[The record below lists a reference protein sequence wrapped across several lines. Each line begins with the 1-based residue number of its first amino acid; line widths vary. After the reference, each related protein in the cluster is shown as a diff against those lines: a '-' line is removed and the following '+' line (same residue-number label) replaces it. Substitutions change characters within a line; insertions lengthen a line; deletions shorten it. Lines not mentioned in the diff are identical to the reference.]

1 LPVLARRRE
10 TRSVQVPRIL
20 LSIAVAAGCAQGVTS
35 GVDRLEPSSTASTS
49 VVTAPV
55 QDAASAPEPVAT
67 EVPAEPPPPPP
78 PRPKKVLLLGDS
90 MVGYGRGLSL
100 ALKKR
105 FESEGIEFHWDA
117 KTSASVQSFDGS
129 DVLERMI
136 RAFDPDLILLSL
148 GTNNLSYPHPEAFG
162 PNVASLAKKMA
173 EHGRTCVWVGP
184 LKPSWKW
191 NPHSLEVIRDNAGP
205 CRYFD
210 STGVEAPIQTD
221 HIHPTDVGGEKWATP
236 LYAFL
241 FAAP

>member
-1 LPVLARRRE
+1 M
-10 TRSVQVPRIL
+10 
-20 LSIAVAAGCAQGVTS
+20 AVAAGCAQGVTR
-35 GVDRLEPSSTASTS
+35 GTDRLEPSATIQTPVA
-49 VVTAPV
+49 TAPV
-55 QDAASAPEPVAT
+55 EDAASAVEPVAAVVA
-67 EVPAEPPPPPP
+67 EVPAALLLP

-105 FESEGIEFHWDA
+105 FESDGIEFHWDA
-117 KTSASVQSFDGS
+117 KTSASVQAFDAA
-129 DVLERMI
+129 DTLDKMI
-136 RAFDPDLILLSL
+136 RVFNPDLVLLSL
-148 GTNNLSYPHPEAFG
+148 GTNNLSYPNPDAFG
-162 PNVASLAKKMA
+162 ANVASLAKKMA
-173 EHGRTCVWVGP
+173 DHGRQCVWIGP

-191 NPHSLEVIRDNAGP
+191 NPHSLEVIREHAAP

-241 FAAP
+241 FPT

>member
-1 LPVLARRRE
+1 M
-10 TRSVQVPRIL
+10 
-20 LSIAVAAGCAQGVTS
+20 AAGCAQGVTS
-35 GVDRLEPSSTASTS
+35 GVDRLEPSSTANSP
-49 VVTAPV
+49 VVPALTAE
-55 QDAASAPEPVAT
+55 DAASAPEPDAAVAA
-67 EVPAEPPPPPP
+67 EVPAEPPPP

-117 KTSASVQSFDGS
+117 KTSASVQSFDHS

-148 GTNNLSYPHPEAFG
+148 GTNNLSYPNPEAFG
-162 PNVASLAKKMA
+162 ANVASLAKKMA
-173 EHGRTCVWVGP
+173 EHGRQCVWVGP

-191 NPHSLEVIRDNAGP
+191 NPHSLEVIRDNAAP

-236 LYAFL
+236 LVEFL
-241 FAAP
+241 FARESHT

>member
-1 LPVLARRRE
+1 MQL
-10 TRSVQVPRIL
+10 PRIL
-20 LSIAVAAGCAQGVTS
+20 IGIALIAGCAQGVTS
-35 GVDRLEPSSTASTS
+35 GTDRLEPSSTP

-55 QDAASAPEPVAT
+55 EDAAVAPVPEVVADVPV
-67 EVPAEPPPPPP
+67 EPPPP

-105 FESEGIEFHWDA
+105 FEAEGIEFHWDA

-136 RAFDPDLILLSL
+136 KLFDPDLILLSL
-148 GTNNLSYPHPEAFG
+148 GTNNLSYPNPDAFG
-162 PNVASLAKKMA
+162 GNVESLAKKMGD
-173 EHGRTCVWVGP
+173 HGRACVWVGP

-191 NPHSLEVIRDNAGP
+191 NPHSLEVIRDHSAP

-210 STGVEAPIQTD
+210 STGVVAPIQTD
-221 HIHPTDVGGEKWATP
+221 HIHPTDVGGEKWAGP
-236 LYAFL
+236 LVEFL
-241 FAAP
+241 FAGQ